1 MSAVARPLLVQC
13 ALNGGRTRDEHP
25 AVPTAAPELARS
37 AADAAAAGAASFH
50 LHPRSDDGAE
60 SLRPTDVAACVR
72 AVRDACPGVPVGT
85 TTNVWGVEHGP
96 ERLELVRSW
105 EHAALPDFCSVN
117 LSEHDALDLMAL
129 LLERNVGIEAGVWSA
144 QDAERLVSSGM
155 AERCLRV
162 LVEPVTED
170 VDEAL
175 RRVGEIEATLGEL
188 PVPQLHHGDGQA
200 TWALIEAAVPDG
212 RDVRIGLEDTVRLPD
227 GRAPRDN
234 AELVAAALEL
244 VAG

>member
-25 AVPTAAPELARS
+25 AVPTTAPELARS

-117 LSEHDALDLMAL
+117 LSEDDALDLMAL

-170 VDEAL
+170 VDVAL
-175 RRVGEIEATLGEL
+175 RRVGEIEAKLGDL

-200 TWALIEAAVPDG
+200 TWALIEAAVPNG

>member
-1 MSAVARPLLVQC
+1 
-13 ALNGGRTRDEHP
+13 
-25 AVPTAAPELARS
+25 
-37 AADAAAAGAASFH
+37 
-50 LHPRSDDGAE
+50 
-60 SLRPTDVAACVR
+60 
-72 AVRDACPGVPVGT
+72 
-85 TTNVWGVEHGP
+85 
-96 ERLELVRSW
+96 
-105 EHAALPDFCSVN
+105 
-117 LSEHDALDLMAL
+117 
-129 LLERNVGIEAGVWSA
+129 GIEAGVWSA

-175 RRVGEIEATLGEL
+175 RRVGEIEATLGDL

-200 TWALIEAAVPDG
+200 TWALIEAAVPNG

>member
-1 MSAVARPLLVQC
+1 VSAVARPILVQC
-13 ALNGGRTRDEHP
+13 AMNGGRTRDEHP
-25 AVPTAAPELARS
+25 AVPTTAAELARS

-50 LHPRSDDGAE
+50 MHPRGADGAE
-60 SLRPTDVAACVR
+60 SLRPEDVAACVR
-72 AVRDACPGVPVGT
+72 AVREACPGTPVGT

-96 ERLELVRSW
+96 ERLALVGAW

-117 LSEHDALDLMAL
+117 LEEVDAIELMQL
-129 LLERNVGIEAGVWSA
+129 LLERNVGIEAGLW
-144 QDAERLVSSGM
+144 QIDDARRLLDSGL
-155 AERCLRV
+155 AERCLRI

-170 VDEAL
+170 SDEAL
-175 RRVGEIEATLGEL
+175 ARVGEIEATLGDL

-200 TWALIEAAVPDG
+200 TWAVIEAAVPKG
-212 RDVRIGLEDTVRLPD
+212 RDVRIGLEDTVRLPG

>member
-1 MSAVARPLLVQC
+1 MSAVARPILVQC
-13 ALNGGRTRDEHP
+13 ALNGGRMRDEHP
-25 AVPTAAPELARS
+25 AVPTTAAELARS

-60 SLRPTDVAACVR
+60 SLQPTDVAACVR
-72 AVRDACPGVPVGT
+72 GVREACPGLPVGT
-85 TTNVWGVEHGP
+85 TTNVWGVEHGR

-105 EHAALPDFCSVN
+105 EHAALPDVCSVN
-117 LSEHDALDLMAL
+117 LEEVDAIELMAL
-129 LLERNVGIEAGVWSA
+129 LLERNVGIEAGLWQVE
-144 QDAERLVSSGM
+144 DARRLLDSGL
-155 AERCLRV
+155 AERCVRI
-162 LVEPVTED
+162 LVEPITED
-170 VDEAL
+170 PDEAL
-175 RRVGEIEATLGEL
+175 RRVGEIEATLDDL

-200 TWALIEAAVPDG
+200 TWAVIEAAVPKG

-234 AELVAAALEL
+234 AELVAAALQL

>member
-1 MSAVARPLLVQC
+1 VSAVARPLLVQC

-25 AVPTAAPELARS
+25 AVPTTAPELARS

-117 LSEHDALDLMAL
+117 LSEDDALDLMAL

-200 TWALIEAAVPDG
+200 TWALIEAAVPNG